1 MYHYILEN
9 GMINSRNRIDIVFEN
24 SKPDEKLDKKEALKV
39 IPHKCQL
46 NGPVLDHIQE
56 KNMDLSS
63 SSHHPPQLAIIPS
76 FSALKLT
83 KVFHGCC
90 WE

>member
-1 MYHYILEN
+1 MTKLSEMFVGKHFCHFPLPTYHMHLIKLLLQKIKLILCLKTPN
-9 GMINSRNRIDIVFEN
+9 
-24 SKPDEKLDKKEALKV
+24 PDEKLDKKEALKV

-63 SSHHPPQLAIIPS
+63 SSHHPN
-76 FSALKLT
+76 
-83 KVFHGCC
+83 
-90 WE
+90 